1 MAERTKIF
9 DLAKT
14 EEASFI
20 SSLHELLECLIN
32 PMGIKDTQFKRQF
45 LSEAA
50 VAVSFSLLAEIHK
63 ACSNFYYALVTMKN
77 DGDIASAYADFA
89 PSLQLFAQY
98 ASENSKLLN
107 AIDRNKRNVNQCLTK
122 EIDYLPVLIR
132 PLEHYLKYRNYFE
145 QFVNVSTGSKHLS
158 ALSDALVAVVKQSEY
173 VDIKLQ
179 EELESQLLLI
189 LQNKCKSFYDNIFRY
204 LFALM

>member
-1 MAERTKIF
+1 MSERTKIF

-14 EEASFI
+14 EEASLI
-20 SSLHELLECLIN
+20 SALHELLECSIN

-45 LSEAA
+45 LSEPA

-63 ACSNFYYALVTMKN
+63 ACSNFYYALVTMKS
-77 DGDIASAYADFA
+77 DLDIANAYADFA

-98 ASENSKLLN
+98 TSENAKLLD
-107 AIDRNKRNVNQCLTK
+107 AINRNKRNFNQCLTK
-122 EIDYLPVLIR
+122 EIDYLPVFIR

-145 QFVNVSTGSKHLS
+145 EFVRLSENSKHLS

-179 EELESQLLLI
+179 EELDSQKLLL
-189 LQNKCKSFYDNIFRY
+189 LQSACK
-204 LFALM
+204 